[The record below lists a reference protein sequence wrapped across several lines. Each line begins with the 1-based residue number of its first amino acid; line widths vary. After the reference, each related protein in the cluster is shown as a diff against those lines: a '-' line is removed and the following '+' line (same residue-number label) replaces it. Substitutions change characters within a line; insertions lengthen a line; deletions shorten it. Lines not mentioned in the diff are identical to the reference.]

1 MAKILRAIPVN
12 AGVQAYYRKRLI
24 KELKAMH
31 KSVSYWVLTHYR
43 MNEAEITGV
52 VQDASPVKDIL
63 KAFRHS
69 MNAWL
74 KRWDWLAS
82 WLAPRVVGK
91 VNGTTT
97 RSMAEAFKAAGM
109 TVKFDES
116 RSMNTTVEALIA
128 ENVNLIKHRM
138 VRPYLAEVEEIIL
151 RGVTQGSD
159 LGHIASELHKRYEI
173 TERRAKMIARD
184 QLDKANQAIQ
194 RTRDLSLGITEG
206 IWVHMPGQYTSR
218 KTHIAMHGKRFKLDG
233 PPNERGLYDSAVKHN
248 VLPAS
253 EPMCRCVYRAVLPD
267 FGE

>member
-24 KELKAMH
+24 KELRAMH

-52 VQDASPVKDIL
+52 AQDASPVKDIL

-69 MNAWL
+69 MKAWL

-109 TVKFDES
+109 TVRFDPK
-116 RSMNTTVEALIA
+116 RSLNDITAALIA
-128 ENVNLIKHRM
+128 ENVALIKSIPDR
-138 VRPYLAEVEEIIL
+138 YFSEIEGIVT
-151 RGVTQGSD
+151 RGVSMGND
-159 LGHIASELHKRYEI
+159 LGYIASELHKRYKI

-184 QLDKANQAIQ
+184 QMDKANQAIQ

-218 KTHIAMHGKRFKLDG
+218 QTHIAMHGKRFKFDG

>member
-52 VQDASPVKDIL
+52 AQDASPVKDIL
-63 KAFRHS
+63 RAFRHS
-69 MNAWL
+69 MEAWL
-74 KRWDWLAS
+74 KRWDWLAG
-82 WLAPRVVGK
+82 WLAPRVIGK

-109 TVKFDES
+109 TVRFDPK
-116 RSMNTTVEALIA
+116 RSLNDITAALIA
-128 ENVNLIKHRM
+128 ENVALIKSIPEH
-138 VRPYLAEVEEIIL
+138 YFTEIEGIVT
-151 RGVTQGSD
+151 RGVSMGND
-159 LGHIASELHKRYEI
+159 LGYIASELHKRYKI

-184 QLDKANQAIQ
+184 QMDKANQAIQ

-218 KTHIAMHGKRFKLDG
+218 KTHIAMHGKRFRLDG
-233 PPNERGLYDSAVKHN
+233 PENVRGLYDSAVKHN
-248 VLPAS
+248 VLPAQ
-253 EPMCRCVYRAVLPD
+253 EPMCRCVYRAILPD